1 MIISIHVPKTG
12 GTTFRNFLLKAFP
25 SRVYFDYSNNE
36 KVKLKIPDKT
46 EILHGHITAYKY
58 RNVYPNAKYITWLRE
73 PTQIPISMYY
83 HYLRNPDFNSYLCQQ
98 LYNKNLSLE
107 GFINLRKKWNVIND
121 FIGDVPLEA
130 FSFIGI
136 LEDYDKSI
144 ERFIKQFNISDNL
157 IIKKVNY
164 NPDRSENKYDVSDE
178 LKAQLKLACSESI
191 VVYQKALA
199 LIENNQ

>member
-12 GTTFRNFLLKAFP
+12 GTTFKTFLKNAFP
-25 SRVYFDYSNNE
+25 GRVYLDYSNNE

-46 EILHGHITAYKY
+46 EILHGHITALKY
-58 RNVYPNAKYITWLRE
+58 RDVYPNAKYITWLRE

-83 HYLRNPDFNSYLCQQ
+83 HYLRNPDYNSFLCKE
-98 LYNKNLSLE
+98 LYEKKLNLE
-107 GFINLRKKWNVIND
+107 GFINLRKNWNIINN
-121 FIGDVPLEA
+121 FIADIPIED

-144 ERFIKQFNISDNL
+144 KRFTKQFDISENL
-157 IIKKVNY
+157 IVKKVNY
-164 NPDRSENKYDVSDE
+164 NPNRNQNKYDVSAE
-178 LKAQLKLACSESI
+178 LKAQLQMACNESI